1 MKCPY
6 CGNSDTDVVETRDGE
21 GATRRRRECKKCSK
35 RFTTYE
41 RVENIDLVVI
51 KKDGR
56 REKFDREKVRK
67 GLVKATEKRPVGID
81 LIETVVDEIE
91 QELRGKDTTEVSS
104 KVIGNLVLRKLKKID
119 KVAYIRFASV
129 YLDFGDLT
137 DFEKVIDKLT

>member
-6 CGNSDTDVVETRDGE
+6 CGNNDTDVLETRDGE
-21 GATRRRRECKKCSK
+21 GATRRRRECKKCGK

-41 RVENIDLVVI
+41 RVENIDLIVI

-56 REKFDREKVRK
+56 REKFDREKLRR

-81 LIETVVDEIE
+81 LIESVVDEIE

-104 KVIGNLVLRKLKKID
+104 KAIGNLLLRKLKKID

-129 YLDFGDLT
+129 YLDFGDLA

>member
-21 GATRRRRECKKCSK
+21 GATRRRRECKKCGK

-41 RVENIDLVVI
+41 RVENVELVVI

-56 REKFDREKVRK
+56 REKFDREKLRR
-67 GLVKATEKRPVGID
+67 GIVKATEKRPVGVD
-81 LIETVVDEIE
+81 LIEATVSEIE
-91 QELRGKDTTEVSS
+91 QELRSKDTTEVSS
-104 KVIGNLVLRKLKKID
+104 KTIGNLVLRKLKKID

-129 YLDFGDLT
+129 YLDFGDLA